1 MISFRNSLVI
11 MIFFLGVSITRNK
24 FGFVQFEKEEEA
36 AACLKAGNIT
46 YINRN
51 RVGMYHEKI

>member
-1 MISFRNSLVI
+1 MITF
-11 MIFFLGVSITRNK
+11 FFLGVSITRNK
-24 FGFVQFEKEEEA
+24 FGFVQFENEEEA

-51 RVGMYHEKI
+51 RVGTHR